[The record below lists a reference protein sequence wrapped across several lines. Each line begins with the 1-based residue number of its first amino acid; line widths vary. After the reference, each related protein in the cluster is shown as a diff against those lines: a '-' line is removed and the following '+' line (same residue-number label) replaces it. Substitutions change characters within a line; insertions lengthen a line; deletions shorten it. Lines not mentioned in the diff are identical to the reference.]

1 MWVWTPLDLNI
12 WKRDSSWTCS
22 CNSTRSSPAHNPSDT
37 TTTRWNKRWIFLQRT
52 KMFSEVSRLCC
63 LCFGFWWFLMSCW
76 CSFCWISEKN
86 DVPWNLLVPE
96 RCWNIQMFSVSRVR
110 SLLLISVTK
119 HSLLLQEKQHVAAML
134 QRQRDEPDKAFTNS
148 TRFAFLTTG
157 KFSAESCLCLDKPSP
172 PSPPLPPSHFLLL
185 RPARPSSDK
194 RREEKVCLFR
204 SKLTGSI
211 SELFV
216 PRVLQ
221 ESVTQTI
228 WCHVPRQRHM
238 FQGSWRE
245 AQLHTHILN
254 GQGPAGA
261 WGGHRDRTSK
271 PISHVGFCGFV
282 K

>member
-1 MWVWTPLDLNI
+1 MKQTVDFLT
-12 WKRDSSWTCS
+12 K
-22 CNSTRSSPAHNPSDT
+22 
-37 TTTRWNKRWIFLQRT
+37 NKNVQW
-52 KMFSEVSRLCC
+52 SEQIVLFV
-63 LCFGFWWFLMSCW
+63 LWFLMVSFVVLMLLLLNKWEERCALKPLVFLKDAEISKCFPSAVSGACCW
-76 CSFCWISEKN
+76 SALRNTRYCCRKNSMWLPCCRDNVTSLTKPSLTPPASLSSPPGSFLLSRAFVWIS
-86 DVPWNLLVPE
+86 LV
-96 RCWNIQMFSVSRVR
+96 
-110 SLLLISVTK
+110 
-119 HSLLLQEKQHVAAML
+119 
-134 QRQRDEPDKAFTNS
+134 
-148 TRFAFLTTG
+148 
-157 KFSAESCLCLDKPSP
+157 P

-261 WGGHRDRTSK
+261 WGGGHRDRTSK
-271 PISHVGFCGFV
+271 PISHIGFCGFV